1 MKDFSWTLARLLSM
15 NGSPV
20 HITVGEEDPKASVLA
35 AFGGIL
41 STAQAMGGRVD
52 RDELVVLSFDHVIA
66 GMRVGTVFIH
76 RSRFRGAERDED
88 GTLRIWAG
96 RLLLCLESLGESSR
110 PPKDRDQQGS
120 PRGSTD

>member
-1 MKDFSWTLARLLSM
+1 MKDFNWTLARLLSM

-20 HITVGEEDPKASVLA
+20 HITVGEEDPGAPVLA

-41 STAQAMGGRVD
+41 NTAQEIGSHVD
-52 RDELVVLSFDHVIA
+52 RDELVVLSFDHVVA

-76 RSRFRGAERDED
+76 RSRFRDAEYDED

-96 RLLLCLESLGESSR
+96 QLLLCLESLGER
-110 PPKDRDQQGS
+110 PEPHPDREQGLA
-120 PRGSTD
+120 G